1 MTIAEGTP
9 HTCRHGLADCGACTG
24 ERSRAAAVAAGV
36 PLPYYVL
43 TRELG
48 WSWASLHDGV
58 PHLVP
63 PAGDLAECGRLV
75 PRGARATVTAGVAS
89 TACHPCWRAA
99 LGDTPRRSR

>member
-1 MTIAEGTP
+1 MTVAEGTP
-9 HTCRHGLADCGACTG
+9 RTIDGYQIGART
-24 ERSRAAAVAAGV
+24 RAAAQAAGV
-36 PLPYYVL
+36 PVPYWIR

-48 WSWASLHDGV
+48 WSWASVAGGV

-75 PRGARATVTAGVAS
+75 RREERTTTTSGIAAS
-89 TACHPCWRAA
+89 ACERCWHRV